1 MKAFGGVLSL
11 ELAGGYRA
19 AQRFVTAL
27 QLATQAVSLGG
38 VETLALHAASVW
50 EGSLTPEQIEQAG
63 VSPALV
69 RLAVGLA
76 SAADLIADVDRALA
90 LADH

>member
-1 MKAFGGVLSL
+1 M
-11 ELAGGYRA
+11 
-19 AQRFVTAL
+19 
-27 QLATQAVSLGG
+27 GG
-38 VETLALHAASVW
+38 VETLAVHAASVW

-69 RLAVGLA
+69 RLAAGLE

-90 LADH
+90 LANY